1 MFADKNKAHT
11 FALNLIILNNN
22 NMKKRI
28 SRASLVLFLGTLAI
42 ACSSNDNAT
51 DTVASVTKKEVV
63 ATYADIAYANYK
75 KAYDDAV
82 ILETAITTFT
92 TSPSQANFDNAKNKW
107 KESRESYGTTEAFR
121 FANGPIDD
129 ANGPE
134 SMLNAWPLDEAYIDY
149 VDGASSAGIINNP
162 LLFPLITKAVLEA
175 ENENGGEKNISVGY
189 HAIEF
194 LLWGQDLT
202 APSEKKAGL
211 RPFTDYTI
219 GGTAAY
225 QTRRATYLNVCADLL
240 TDHLEYMVN
249 QWKVGGPY
257 RTTFLALS
265 QDVAIKNM
273 YLGITT
279 LVSAELPV
287 ERMYVALGNADQEDE
302 HSCFSDNTHRDI
314 ALNLQGVLNV
324 YQGSY
329 GTIDGPSLEDLVKQA
344 NTTTYN
350 ETATS
355 ANDALSKVAAIITP
369 FDLAISGGLD
379 SVEGAKVNAA
389 VIQLK
394 NLGANLL
401 AGASKLGIT
410 VNG

>member
-82 ILETAITTFT
+82 ILKTAITTFT

-265 QDVAIKNM
+265 EDVAIKNM

-401 AGASKLGIT
+401 AGASKIGIT

>member
-265 QDVAIKNM
+265 EDVAIKNM

-401 AGASKLGIT
+401 AGASKIGIT